1 MKQKIGVFVLS
12 ALLVL
17 SLSACGQ
24 VSGRTG
30 DNDILGDDYTTTERN
45 YRQSTSPNNS
55 LRGNNNGTDTR
66 HGVLEPGN
74 GSNNTANNN
83 GTGTNGSTSNGKKSD
98 SKSSNKSGANGG
110 AKGSGNGS
118 KSRNGMSEGI
128 LDTRG
133 NSYEQMVRNGLVN
146 DTDGDLTD
154 GENSHS

>member
-24 VSGRTG
+24 VNGRTG

-45 YRQSTSPNNS
+45 YRQSTSPNSS
-55 LRGNNNGTDTR
+55 LGGNNSGTDTR
-66 HGVLEPGN
+66 RGILEPDG
-74 GSNNTANNN
+74 GSNRAANNN

-98 SKSSNKSGANGG
+98 SKNTDKSVSNGS

-118 KSRNGMSEGI
+118 ASRNGMSEGI
-128 LDTRG
+128 LDSRG

-154 GENSHS
+154 GENPHS